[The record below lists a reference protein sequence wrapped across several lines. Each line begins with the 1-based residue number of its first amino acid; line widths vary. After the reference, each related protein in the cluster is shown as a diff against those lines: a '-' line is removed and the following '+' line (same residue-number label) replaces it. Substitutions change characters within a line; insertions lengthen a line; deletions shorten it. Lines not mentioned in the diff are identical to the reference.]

1 MENPKTATMRHVQQ
15 TFATWKT
22 VNDRIK
28 SLEGALQQ
36 HDASRDA
43 PLSALKTQLQAL
55 QLESDRLLLVA
66 QHALL
71 TIKTPRS
78 SSGDSTWG

>member
-1 MENPKTATMRHVQQ
+1 MENSKTATMRQVQE

-28 SLEGALQQ
+28 LLERTLQ
-36 HDASRDA
+36 HHHASRDEPVA
-43 PLSALKTQLQAL
+43 ALNSELQAL
-55 QLESDRLLLVA
+55 HREAERLLLVA
-66 QHALL
+66 QQALL
-71 TIKTPRS
+71 KIKTPRS

>member
-1 MENPKTATMRHVQQ
+1 MENSKTATMRQVQE

-28 SLEGALQQ
+28 LLESTLQQ
-36 HDASRDA
+36 HDASREE
-43 PLSALKTQLQAL
+43 PVTALKSELLAL
-55 QLESDRLLLVA
+55 HREAERLLLVA

-71 TIKTPRS
+71 KIKTPRS

>member
-1 MENPKTATMRHVQQ
+1 MENLKTATMRQVQEA
-15 TFATWKT
+15 FATWKT

-28 SLEGALQQ
+28 LLESTLQQ
-36 HDASRDA
+36 HDASGKSELR
-43 PLSALKTQLQAL
+43 ALHHEA
-55 QLESDRLLLVA
+55 ERLLLVA

-71 TIKTPRS
+71 KIKTPRS